1 MNTHEPSVPQMPLPP
16 PVHEEK
22 AWWPLALGLVLV
34 ALGASAFYKVWTGAD
49 QNQIMIGVL
58 MVIGGVAQGF
68 YAVFGRQWRN
78 FLAEMAPA
86 ILYLLGGMII
96 IADPLTGSFVLTLLL
111 ATTLVVGAVYRI
123 ALSFREGLMKGWQIA
138 ALALGIS
145 AALWLWLLWAWPK
158 SGLWV
163 LGTIVGVELI
173 ASGIAWIQRG
183 ITERKTGREV

>member
-1 MNTHEPSVPQMPLPP
+1 MSTHEPSVPQMPPPP

-34 ALGASAFYKVWTGAD
+34 ALGASAFYKVWAGAD

-58 MVIGGVAQGF
+58 MMIGGVAQGF

>member
-1 MNTHEPSVPQMPLPP
+1 MSEHEPLVPQMPAQP

-22 AWWPLALGLVLV
+22 AWWPLALGVVLV
-34 ALGASAFYKVWTGAD
+34 ALGVSAFYKVWTGAD

-58 MVIGGVAQGF
+58 MLIGGIAQGF
-68 YAVFGRQWRN
+68 YAVFGRKWRN

-123 ALSFREGLMKGWQIA
+123 ALSFREGAMKGWQIA
-138 ALALGIS
+138 ALAFGIS

-163 LGTIVGVELI
+163 LGSIVGVELI

-183 ITERKTGREV
+183 ITERKTGVEV

>member
-1 MNTHEPSVPQMPLPP
+1 MSQQDPIVPPLPP
-16 PVHEEK
+16 SPPAHEEK

-34 ALGASAFYKVWTGAD
+34 ALGFSAFYKIWTGAD

-123 ALSFREGLMKGWQIA
+123 ALSFREGSMKGWQIA

-145 AALWLWLLWAWPK
+145 ATLWLWLLWAWPK

-163 LGTIVGVELI
+163 LGTIVGVELV
-173 ASGIAWIQRG
+173 ASGFAWIQRG
-183 ITERKTGREV
+183 IAERRTGAEV